1 MVNQETKIKVLLL
14 ENDPAI
20 LDKIQLALEG
30 RPYEKASFS
39 SSDEALKASKET
51 LFDLI
56 ISGHNAEDEDP
67 IGVMK
72 AFVMATPMTSI
83 IMVTDLSDSEVD
95 EKAEGYGILGN
106 ITRKV
111 PTESLLSLLNT
122 YEKIQQSFKQK

>member
-14 ENDPAI
+14 ENDPAV
-20 LDKIQLALEG
+20 LDKIQLAMEDK
-30 RPYEKASFS
+30 PYEKTSFS
-39 SSDEALKASKET
+39 SSNEALKASKKSFFNLVIT
-51 LFDLI
+51 
-56 ISGHNAEDEDP
+56 GHNEENKDP
-67 IGVMK
+67 IDVMK

>member
-56 ISGHNAEDEDP
+56 IAGHNAEHEDP
-67 IGVMK
+67 IDVIK

-106 ITRKV
+106 IARNV
-111 PTESLLSLLNT
+111 PAEDLLSLLHT
-122 YEKIQQSFKQK
+122 YEKIQQSLKQK

>member
-14 ENDPAI
+14 ENDPAV
-20 LDKIQLALEG
+20 LDKIQLAMEDK
-30 RPYEKASFS
+30 PYEKTSFS
-39 SSDEALKASKET
+39 SSDKALKASKET

-56 ISGHNAEDEDP
+56 IAGHNAEHEDP
-67 IGVMK
+67 IDVIK

-106 ITRKV
+106 ITRNV
-111 PTESLLSLLNT
+111 PAEGLLSLLHT
-122 YEKIQQSFKQK
+122 YEKIQQSLKQK

>member
-14 ENDPAI
+14 ENDPAV
-20 LDKIQLALEG
+20 LDKIQLALAD
-30 RPYEKASFS
+30 RPYEKTCLS
-39 SSDEALKASKET
+39 SSNEALKASKET

-56 ISGHNAEDEDP
+56 IAGHNAEHEDP
-67 IGVMK
+67 IDVIK

-106 ITRKV
+106 ITRNV
-111 PTESLLSLLNT
+111 PAEDLLSLLNT
-122 YEKIQQSFKQK
+122 YEKIQQSLKQK